1 MNTEIEE
8 NVIQAA
14 IKWQY
19 AYHNGVISIDGID
32 IRLTLSNAVADLLQ
46 ERAVTLQEK
55 KEKAINELLGMV
67 TEIVNSRIVTNH
79 MLRDLQNIKEE
90 ITRLLR

>member
-19 AYHNGVISIDGID
+19 SYHNEVKSIDKID
-32 IRLTLSNAVADLLQ
+32 IRLNLANAVADLLI

-67 TEIVNSRIVTNH
+67 TEIVNSRIVTNK
-79 MLRDLQNIKEE
+79 MLSDLNNIKEE
-90 ITRLLR
+90 IARLLR